1 MSSLK
6 RRIFLC
12 LVGLLAGLAAWPAAE
27 ITLLF
32 QADFPSYLVF
42 SIFLGIVFG
51 IFIGAFFG
59 SGDGII
65 MSHRRSIVTGVAKG
79 LFIGA
84 LGGAIGFLIGQ
95 AALFLTGEYL
105 IHSMKRF
112 NTVGMPIS
120 RAIGWAVLG
129 LFVGMVDGVRSR
141 SWNKI
146 RVGIIGG
153 ISGGFLG
160 GLALEYFR
168 TAFPDTIF
176 ARLMGLLIFGL
187 FIGLFYGLVEV
198 RLSYGVLTLLNGR
211 FKGRE
216 FLINQ
221 KKLRIGA
228 LEKNDI
234 KLEGYYDVSDCH
246 AMVSVKRDDVFISR
260 VENGRLLVNDDPV
273 DEHMLKY
280 EDVIKIGSA
289 KLLYQYK

>member
-1 MSSLK
+1 MSSIK

-32 QADFPSYLVF
+32 QGNFPSYLVF
-42 SIFLGIVFG
+42 SIFLGVVFG

-65 MSHRRSIVTGVAKG
+65 MSHRRSIVTGVAQG
-79 LFIGA
+79 IFIGA

-95 AALFLTGEYL
+95 AALFITGEYL

-112 NTVGMPIS
+112 NTVGMPVS
-120 RAIGWAVLG
+120 RAIGWAFLG
-129 LFVGMVDGVRSR
+129 LFVGMIDGVRSR

-153 ISGGFLG
+153 ITGGFLG

-168 TAFPDTIF
+168 TAFPETVF
-176 ARLMGLLIFGL
+176 ARLLGLLIFGL
-187 FIGLFYGLVEV
+187 FIGLMYGFVEV

-228 LEKNDI
+228 LAKNDI
-234 KLEGYYDVSDCH
+234 KLEGYLNISDSH
-246 AMVSVKRDDVFISR
+246 ALVSVKKDDVFISR
-260 VENGRLLVNDDPV
+260 VEDGRILVNDDPV

>member
-1 MSSLK
+1 MSSIK

-42 SIFLGIVFG
+42 SIFLGAVFG

-59 SGDGII
+59 SGDGVI
-65 MSHRRSIVTGVAKG
+65 MSHRRSIVTGVARG
-79 LFIGA
+79 VFIGA
-84 LGGAIGFLIGQ
+84 LGGAAGFFIGQ

-112 NTVGMPIS
+112 STVGMPVS

-129 LFVGMVDGVRSR
+129 LFAGMVDGVRSR
-141 SWNKI
+141 SGNKI

-168 TAFPDTIF
+168 TAYPETVF
-176 ARLMGLLIFGL
+176 ARLLGLLIFGL
-187 FIGLFYGLVEV
+187 FIGLFYGFVEV

-234 KLEGYYDVSDCH
+234 KLEGYHDVSDCH
-246 AMVSVKRDDVFISR
+246 ALVSVKKDDVFISP
-260 VENGRLLVNDDPV
+260 VADGRLLVNDDPV
-273 DEHMLKY
+273 NEHMLKY

>member
-1 MSSLK
+1 MSSIK

-42 SIFLGIVFG
+42 SIFLGAIFG

-59 SGDGII
+59 SGEGII
-65 MSHRRSIVTGVAKG
+65 MSHRRSIVTGVAQG
-79 LFIGA
+79 IFIGA

-95 AALFLTGEYL
+95 AALFITGEYL

-112 NTVGMPIS
+112 NTVGMPVS
-120 RAIGWAVLG
+120 RAIGWAFLG
-129 LFVGMVDGVRSR
+129 LFVGMIDGVRSR

-153 ISGGFLG
+153 ITGGFLG

-168 TAFPDTIF
+168 TAFPETVF
-176 ARLMGLLIFGL
+176 ARLLGLLIFGL
-187 FIGLFYGLVEV
+187 FIGLMYGFVEV

-228 LEKNDI
+228 SEKNDI
-234 KLEGYYDVSDCH
+234 KLEGYHNISDRH
-246 AMVSVKRDDVFISR
+246 ALVSVKKDDVYISR
-260 VENGRLLVNDDPV
+260 IEDGKLVVNDDPV
-273 DEHMLKY
+273 NEHMLKY

>member
-1 MSSLK
+1 MSSIK

-12 LVGLLAGLAAWPAAE
+12 LVGMLAGLAAWPAAE
-27 ITLLF
+27 VTLLF
-32 QADFPSYLVF
+32 QPGFPSYLVF
-42 SIFLGIVFG
+42 SVFLGAVFG
-51 IFIGAFFG
+51 IVIGAFFG

-65 MSHRRSIVTGVAKG
+65 MSHRRSVVTGVARG
-79 LFIGA
+79 IVIGA
-84 LGGAIGFLIGQ
+84 VGGAIGFLIGQ
-95 AALFLTGEYL
+95 AALFFTGEYL
-105 IHSMKRF
+105 IHSMRRF

-160 GLALEYFR
+160 GLVLEYFR
-168 TAFPDTIF
+168 IAFPGTVF
-176 ARLMGLLIFGL
+176 ARLAGLLIFGL
-187 FIGLFYGLVEV
+187 FIGLLYGFVEV

-211 FKGRE
+211 FKGKE

-228 LEKNDI
+228 LDKNEI
-234 KLEGYYDVSDCH
+234 KLEGYHNVSDYH
-246 AMVSVKRDDVFISR
+246 ALLSVKKDDVFISR
-260 VENGRLLVNDDPV
+260 IEKGRLLVNDDPV

-280 EDVIKIGSA
+280 EDVIKIGTA